1 MNNQYN
7 TKNVNQEENQEE
19 NQEVNQDLKSNKPR
33 KKKKIG
39 CFGCFGI
46 LLLTIIVTVLAIFA
60 FNTIQKKFKE
70 KENEKLEARFNYE
83 LKLSSQDKLHQAF
96 EQGEISVDTYILQ
109 LAYSIY
115 DVEKLDPIYKSDNE
129 LDIAP
134 NISDLFEEHID
145 ELSDETVEYL
155 IKKMLVLDV
164 KIGPD
169 ASQNTKAGK
178 EKGYP
183 FSKNVYAS
191 DYDVTVL
198 DKAVLSPS
206 GKFLIWYT
214 STGKSALD
222 DKTAKEWANNIDDIA
237 DNIEEFLDIDWVYN
251 FDEINSDSYEDMK
264 SVLQKCGIDE
274 NVIEEAFPIYVFE
287 VPNTSNTLAWH
298 IREMTGSEKIIFR
311 IIELLNLEE
320 TYKETGSV
328 YSLPYIII
336 KPSSVSDIDSLN
348 VLLAHELTH
357 HFQRIYYDN
366 LRYNAPDFT
375 SETVANFVAAS
386 ITKIKDTKTITLTNN
401 HANQYMDIVDRHFA
415 RMMTKETTGYI
426 EFLWAKSYV
435 DIVENGKQ
443 YLKESLLED
452 DPFGFLHKKAGD
464 SYQLVLE
471 DLAVRNI
478 TKDYEEKTFVS
489 TKYPRPKGE
498 IDRYMDSE
506 RASIYPNC
514 FNYYYLDTKTYSK
527 SESVIHLTNER
538 DPKIFIKVMGRKK
551 DNYNLIDT
559 LYCDKDEELLIADF
573 TGNDYKKY
581 DEVIIAL
588 GNCDI
593 TENAE
598 YQLISLS
605 SAVVD
610 LYDTLM
616 GLKKLDPWEMNGDCI
631 TINVDDFVE
640 ESITITD
647 YLDRSITHTNAN
659 IESDDK
665 ELIVDYTSSLQ
676 DEINRIGDALKK
688 FSDVFEYKTIRI
700 YTVLLTDTVL
710 SDDEL
715 HEKAFDAILKP
726 RIKLYDK
733 TEDNMG
739 ITVGVSIHPFSET
752 QLIFTVVITE
762 SEGEKLVYRIEI
774 EK

>member
-7 TKNVNQEENQEE
+7 TKNVNQEA
-19 NQEVNQDLKSNKPR
+19 NQEVNQDVKSKKPR
-33 KKKKIG
+33 KKRKIG

-60 FNTIQKKFKE
+60 FNTIRKKIKE

-83 LKLSSQDKLHQAF
+83 LKFSSQDKLLQAF

-115 DVEKLDPIYKSDNE
+115 DAEKLDPLYKSDNE

-134 NISDLFEEHID
+134 NISDLFMEHID
-145 ELSDETVEYL
+145 ELSDETAEYVL
-155 IKKMLVLDV
+155 KKMLVLDV

-169 ASQNTKAGK
+169 ASQNSMADK
-178 EKGYP
+178 EKRQP

-206 GKFLIWYT
+206 GRFLIWYT
-214 STGKSALD
+214 GTGKSALE
-222 DKTAKEWANNIDDIA
+222 DKTAQEWANEIDDIA
-237 DNIEEFLDIDWVYN
+237 GNIEEFLDIDWLYN
-251 FDEINSDSYEDMK
+251 SDKINSDSYEGMK

-274 NVIEEAFPIYVFE
+274 NAMEEAFPIYAFE
-287 VPNTSNTLAWH
+287 SPKNSNALAWH
-298 IREMTGSEKIIFR
+298 IRELKSSEKVLFR
-311 IIELLNLEE
+311 LGELLNLEE
-320 TYKETGSV
+320 VYGETGTV
-328 YSLPYIII
+328 YSLPYIIV
-336 KPSSVSDIDSLN
+336 KPSSTSDMDSLN

-357 HFQRIYYDN
+357 QFQRIYYDD
-366 LRYNAPDFT
+366 LSYNASDFT

-386 ITKIKDTKTITLTNN
+386 ITKIKDKKTITLTNN
-401 HANQYMDIVDRHFA
+401 HANQYMEIVDHHFA
-415 RMMTKETTGYI
+415 RMITKETTGYA

-443 YLKESLLED
+443 YLKESLLEE
-452 DPFGFLHKKAGD
+452 DPFDFLYKKAGD

-478 TKDYEEKTFVS
+478 TKDYEEKAFVS

-498 IDRYMDSE
+498 IDRYMDNES
-506 RASIYPNC
+506 ASIYPNC

-538 DPKIFIKVMGRKK
+538 DPRIFIKVMGRKK

-559 LYCDKDEELLIADF
+559 LYCDKDEELLIVDF

-631 TINVDDFVE
+631 TIHVDDFVE
-640 ESITITD
+640 GTIAITD

-676 DEINRIGDALKK
+676 DEINRIGEGFKK

-700 YTVLLTDTVL
+700 YTVPLTDTVL
-710 SDDEL
+710 SDEEL
-715 HEKAFDAILKP
+715 HEKAFDAIPKP
-726 RIKLYDK
+726 RIKLYNK
-733 TEDNMG
+733 IEDNMG

-762 SEGEKLVYRIEI
+762 SEGEKFVYRIEI